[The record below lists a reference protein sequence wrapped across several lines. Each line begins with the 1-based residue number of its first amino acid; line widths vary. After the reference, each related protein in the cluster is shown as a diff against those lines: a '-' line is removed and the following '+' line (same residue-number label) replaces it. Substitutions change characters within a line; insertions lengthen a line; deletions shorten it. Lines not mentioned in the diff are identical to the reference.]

1 MKKFE
6 KNGNGRALGILLL
19 VLIACGLC
27 FLFVYYEEEPIS
39 LREAERMGSVAGW
52 FEKRIERRVDS
63 SLQKDEKYE
72 PVSWDGGSIK
82 DADGTVSFLSDGISY
97 PSGDWVSV
105 SFKHT
110 FKIVNKEGCESYY
123 RKSISFD
130 REGNMVRY
138 EDAVD
143 LTSMSFGSFH
153 GISGFRLATDEELI
167 LWGENIVRKYI
178 KSTMDASQRYV
189 PEKWETIVKVTCDKS
204 NKIDFNSL
212 TFLDRRTGADNWVL
226 ATLYLVH
233 NYRIEGPGKEI
244 LERNDVFFISPEGK
258 VKVIPFDQMPKRIN
272 GWFLSTLF
280 Y

>member
-1 MKKFE
+1 
-6 KNGNGRALGILLL
+6 
-19 VLIACGLC
+19 
-27 FLFVYYEEEPIS
+27 
-39 LREAERMGSVAGW
+39 
-52 FEKRIERRVDS
+52 
-63 SLQKDEKYE
+63 
-72 PVSWDGGSIK
+72 
-82 DADGTVSFLSDGISY
+82 
-97 PSGDWVSV
+97 
-105 SFKHT
+105 
-110 FKIVNKEGCESYY
+110 
-123 RKSISFD
+123 
-130 REGNMVRY
+130 
-138 EDAVD
+138 
-143 LTSMSFGSFH
+143 
-153 GISGFRLATDEELI
+153 
-167 LWGENIVRKYI
+167 
-178 KSTMDASQRYV
+178 MDASQRYV